1 MDILKEIDDFFASMK
16 KKALDA
22 FIKIE
27 GKDLVEQRV
36 WDSPSGRTVLN
47 ITRGKVFEKVS
58 LCLTNKRKKIP
69 GSVNLPDIM
78 KDLEKSKD
86 TEVIM
91 KVFEICSHMA
101 NPKVPVGNISLRYR
115 KAKEGRFAG
124 GTDLSPYFPFKED
137 VEFFRKEMQNLCKRH
152 GKQYEPMREQ
162 LQKNFWLKYRNE
174 PRGGCNG
181 IGFDVSDEEF
191 PFIKDLAETFLK
203 TYISIVEKRK
213 DEPFTEAEREKQ
225 LYRRGRWVE
234 FNLVEDEGFRFGLEM
249 GIDPEIMVLQT
260 LPPLVRF

>member
-1 MDILKEIDDFFASMK
+1 MDKLEEIDSFFASTK

-22 FIKIE
+22 FRRIE
-27 GKDLVEQRV
+27 GADLVEKRV
-36 WDSPSGRTVLN
+36 WNTPSGITELN
-47 ITRGKVFEKVS
+47 IIRGRVFEKVS
-58 LCLTNKRKKIP
+58 LCRTDKKKKIP
-69 GSVNLPDIM
+69 ESVNIPAAM
-78 KDLEKSKD
+78 KDLGEIKNI
-86 TEVIM
+86 EVIM

-101 NPKVPVGNISLRYR
+101 NPKVPVGNISIRYR

-124 GTDLSPYFPFKED
+124 GTDLSPYFPFEED
-137 VEFFRKEMQNLCKRH
+137 VELFRGEMQSLCKRY
-152 GKQYEPMREQ
+152 GKEYEPMREKLRQ
-162 LQKNFWLKYRNE
+162 GFWLKYRNE
-174 PRGGCNG
+174 PRGGVNG
-181 IGFDVSDEEF
+181 IAFDVPEEEF
-191 PFIKDLAETFLK
+191 NFVKELVETFLK

-213 DEPFTEAEREKQ
+213 DEPFTQEEREKQ